1 MIDIVLEIEQKQVY
15 LALVYKGQVSLF
27 FCRSPPVDLTLKV
40 ELMGGF
46 LMKKIIIDGYEIIV
60 ENRVLTRAIFKD
72 FDGNEINI
80 ELGEKMQMEFLERR
94 REEFK
99 EQNERRRHIDNLL
112 RDDSLFEIRTAEKSY
127 SIEEMVINEEQRDFI
142 IQEIWKLPHIQARRT
157 FMFLINEYS
166 LTKIARIE
174 RVSVTAIDKCV
185 EKGIKKI
192 EKKLKN
198 FN

>member
-1 MIDIVLEIEQKQVY
+1 
-15 LALVYKGQVSLF
+15 
-27 FCRSPPVDLTLKV
+27 
-40 ELMGGF
+40 
-46 LMKKIIIDGYEIIV
+46 MKKIIIDGYEVIV
-60 ENRVLTRAIFKD
+60 ENEVLTRAIFKD
-72 FDGNEINI
+72 FDGNEISI
-80 ELGEKMQMEFLERR
+80 ELGEEMRMEFLKRR

-99 EQNERRRHIDNLL
+99 EENERRRHIDNLL
-112 RDDSLFEIRTAEKSY
+112 RNDSLFEIRTSEKSY
-127 SIEEMVINEEQRDFI
+127 SIEELIINKNKREYI
-142 IQEIWKLPHIQARRT
+142 IQEIWKLPKIQARRT